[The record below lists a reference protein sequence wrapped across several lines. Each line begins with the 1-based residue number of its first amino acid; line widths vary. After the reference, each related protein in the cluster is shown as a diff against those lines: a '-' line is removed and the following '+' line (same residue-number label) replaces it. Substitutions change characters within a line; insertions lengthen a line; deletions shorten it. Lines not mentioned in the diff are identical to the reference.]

1 MSSGLTAQVPR
12 NSRLEAQSGHDM
24 LLGQLSPTIKT
35 QLKASKAPFRDISC
49 FPLCQYGGMGELTDL
64 EGTKLQLTTWYE
76 DLLRTDGSVSVHVSQ
91 HREHLLQHLLLTY
104 EYISEL

>member
-12 NSRLEAQSGHDM
+12 NSGLEAQSGHDM

-49 FPLCQYGGMGELTDL
+49 FPLCQYGGIGELTDL
-64 EGTKLQLTTWYE
+64 EGTKLQLTDYRPR
-76 DLLRTDGSVSVHVSQ
+76 RTPP
-91 HREHLLQHLLLTY
+91 
-104 EYISEL
+104 